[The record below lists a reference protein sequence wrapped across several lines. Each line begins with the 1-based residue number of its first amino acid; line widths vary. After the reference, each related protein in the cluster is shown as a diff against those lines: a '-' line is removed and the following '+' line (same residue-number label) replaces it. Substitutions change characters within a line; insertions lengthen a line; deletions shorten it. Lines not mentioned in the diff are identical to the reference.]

1 MHSVARAI
9 RMWPAEFRRVRD
21 FMMVSELPC
30 RLARCEHSRGW
41 DFVLILSTTSTFLPP
56 FAPRSLR
63 ASQLLWRLCLPHAF
77 HVARGGIPDFATRA
91 SDRSVLKHL
100 MISRHRFLTFLQ
112 RHELR
117 GGPFPVCA
125 PSR

>member
-30 RLARCEHSRGW
+30 HLARCEHSRGW

-63 ASQLLWRLCLPHAF
+63 ASRLLWTLCLPRAF
-77 HVARGGIPDFATRA
+77 HVARGAMPGFATSA
-91 SDRSVLKHL
+91 SDRSVLRRR
-100 MISRHRFLTFLQ
+100 MISRHRFLAFFQL
-112 RHELR
+112 HELR
-117 GGPFPVCA
+117 GGPFAFCA
-125 PSR
+125 RS